1 MNTLLQTIILSCTQ
15 GLTEFLPI
23 SSTAHIILIP
33 KLFGWV
39 DQGLVFDVSVHIGTL
54 ISVIIYFR
62 YELYCM
68 IRDSFFGIV
77 NKNHTSSSKLL
88 WLLMVSSVP
97 VGFVGFFFK
106 NICES
111 YLRAEV
117 IISFST
123 MIFAIILGVSIC
135 YSNLN
140 RSEYTLNLF
149 DAFFIGFAQILALI
163 PGVSRSGITITA
175 GLMIGLNYKSAIN
188 YSFLLSIPVILF
200 AGLLEFINMNLV
212 FEFKLTIFAILCSSV
227 VSYFTMHFFINLVDK
242 FGLWPFVIYR
252 LFIGILLLY

>member
-23 SSTAHIILIP
+23 SSTAHLILIP

-54 ISVIIYFR
+54 ISVIVYFR
-62 YELYCM
+62 YELYSM

-97 VGFVGFFFK
+97 VGLVGFFFK

-111 YLRAEV
+111 YLRSEV
-117 IISFST
+117 IIAFST
-123 MIFAIILGVSIC
+123 IIFAIILGISIC

-149 DAFFIGFAQILALI
+149 DD
-163 PGVSRSGITITA
+163 
-175 GLMIGLNYKSAIN
+175 
-188 YSFLLSIPVILF
+188 VI
-200 AGLLEFINMNLV
+200 
-212 FEFKLTIFAILCSSV
+212 FKA
-227 VSYFTMHFFINLVDK
+227 K
-242 FGLWPFVIYR
+242 
-252 LFIGILLLY
+252 